1 MARSRLFEAAALGA
15 ALLGG
20 GVAGAVIATPAL
32 TSAQEEAPSPE
43 APSPEAPDESTTTA
57 PDADE
62 PRSDARGCRVGRR
75 GSRPGLDAAAEVL
88 GVTEEELRDA
98 LRGGSSI
105 ADVAAERGVDMQA
118 VIDALVAEATA
129 RIHDE
134 AVEGDLDA
142 DRAAALKERL
152 GERITRLVEG
162 DELSR
167 RSDDPRGAWGRGH
180 RPR

>member
-32 TSAQEEAPSPE
+32 TSAQEE